1 MAASGIKFNAKV
13 KANQD
18 GSSKGKAIQSI
29 NKKKIEISSKQ
40 MVDSKNKS
48 SFTARKPEVKGKS
61 TSNSSKSVTK
71 TTTTV
76 KAKVKKVYTLAGQ
89 RYDPPEEREPLR
101 IFYESLSKQI
111 PSSEMAEFWMMEHGL
126 LSPERSKKAY
136 ERKKKRQ
143 QQIMT
148 GTPVKPPQLN
158 KQESSQKQQQASKSS
173 DLKVKKRIMTER
185 NDDDDFI
192 VKYKKAKG

>member
-111 PSSEMAEFWMMEHGL
+111 PSSEMAEFWWLQQKITCIKDKEVL
-126 LSPERSKKAY
+126 DLSFCLHEIFAVKAPT
-136 ERKKKRQ
+136 RHR
-143 QQIMT
+143 
-148 GTPVKPPQLN
+148 
-158 KQESSQKQQQASKSS
+158 
-173 DLKVKKRIMTER
+173 
-185 NDDDDFI
+185 
-192 VKYKKAKG
+192 